1 MLYLDNLSF
10 SCFEFKCFVSLSI
23 AIKHLQNNEN
33 HLIYWKNFYINFFP
47 IIKKFLLTI
56 LSDTFLQ
63 LVTTSDL
70 LFQNHYLSR
79 TILYTSLLMH
89 LLIQWP
95 EINNTCNRIKKQNKY
110 IMINNKITIG
120 LHVHVQCTCT
130 CSLER
135 TEKKIIILNDHHIII
150 YHNDDIWSII
160 YHLKLYYNFL

>member
-1 MLYLDNLSF
+1 MFCQSQYYHQTPAKQREPSDLL
-10 SCFEFKCFVSLSI
+10 
-23 AIKHLQNNEN
+23 
-33 HLIYWKNFYINFFP
+33 
-47 IIKKFLLTI
+47 KKFLHKF
-56 LSDTFLQ
+56 LSNNKKIPSYNTKWHNISAAS
-63 LVTTSDL
+63 TTSDL